1 MPKVKKKRWWCGWE
15 EQAAG
20 EVEQRPQLVEEEED
34 SGWVQWLRSRD
45 YGRTTF
51 VILMEGRLAIARPC
65 HLQGRSAS
73 ARASSQGA
81 APARSQAAGVVA
93 YDHDRLQ
100 LGAHKGGQ

>member
-51 VILMEGRLAIARPC
+51 VILMEEEDDNGR
-65 HLQGRSAS
+65 G
-73 ARASSQGA
+73 
-81 APARSQAAGVVA
+81 GVA
-93 YDHDRLQ
+93 LEER
-100 LGAHKGGQ
+100 